1 MGRWGKV
8 FCNIR
13 IIFQTKI
20 PSMRS
25 SLFISIRSSGS
36 PSSFSVSEASRGS
49 EADDAGD
56 DAEDVD
62 VFSQD
67 CSTPPNDLSL
77 SMIGHHHQW
86 NTGQSKNP
94 FGLHLPLD
102 GLVVGQTWLHQGIFV
117 SP

>member
-1 MGRWGKV
+1 M
-8 FCNIR
+8 N
-13 IIFQTKI
+13 
-20 PSMRS
+20 S
-25 SLFISIRSSGS
+25 FIVSILIHLIRSSGS

-102 GLVVGQTWLHQGIFV
+102 GLVVGHTWLHHGIFV